1 MACHLF
7 QNSCNEWLY
16 NSDRMVLQLGS
27 NGFAMWIEWFA
38 TWTEWY
44 CNIHRTSCSTMG
56 LETHLYQT
64 YLDCLVM
71 HCVWHEWFI
80 GQSSQVKMHAQNSIT
95 PDPCA
100 SMSNTSHIIVSV
112 LGCQPFL
119 LSVRAEGRGKD
130 WHHFHD
136 YFCAPP
142 RCATP

>member
-7 QNSCNEWLY
+7 QISCNEWLY

-44 CNIHRTSCSTMG
+44 CNIHRTPCSAMG
-56 LETHLYQT
+56 LETHFYQT

-80 GQSSQVKMHAQNSIT
+80 DQNVCT
-95 PDPCA
+95 E
-100 SMSNTSHIIVSV
+100 
-112 LGCQPFL
+112 QY
-119 LSVRAEGRGKD
+119 
-130 WHHFHD
+130 HH
-136 YFCAPP
+136 
-142 RCATP
+142 